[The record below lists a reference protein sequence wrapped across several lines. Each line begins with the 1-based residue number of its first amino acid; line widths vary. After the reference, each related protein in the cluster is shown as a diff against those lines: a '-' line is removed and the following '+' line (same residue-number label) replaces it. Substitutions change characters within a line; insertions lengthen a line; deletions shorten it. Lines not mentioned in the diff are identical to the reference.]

1 VLAEGVTE
9 HFYRPSEGHR
19 LAHDPFNAIVAPR
32 PIGWIGTRSGAGVRN
47 LAPYSFFN
55 AISYTPPLVG
65 FSSIGSKDSVRNA
78 RDTGAFTWNLVTRAL
93 AEQMN
98 ATSTRAGVDEFD
110 RAGLEGVEGD
120 EVAAPRVA
128 EAPVSFECRTAQV
141 VQLLGADGTPT
152 DSWWCTGEVVA
163 IHIASDLLVDGVYQT
178 ELARPVLRGG
188 GPSAYYEL
196 GERFDLVRPD

>member
-1 VLAEGVTE
+1 MSE
-9 HFYRPSEGHR
+9 HFYRPGEGHG

-32 PIGWIGTRSGAGVRN
+32 PIGWIGTRSRAGVRN

-55 AISYTPPLVG
+55 ALSYTPPLVG
-65 FSSIGSKDSVRNA
+65 FSSIGNKDSVRNA
-78 RDTGAFTWNLVTRAL
+78 RETGVFTWNLVTRAL

-98 ATSTRAGVDEFD
+98 ATSTRQGVDEFD
-110 RAGLEGVEGD
+110 RAGLDAVESTD
-120 EVAAPRVA
+120 VAAPRVA

-141 VQLLGADGTPT
+141 VQLLAADGTAT
-152 DSWWCTGEVVA
+152 DSWWCTGEVVG
-163 IHIASDLLVDGVYQT
+163 IHIAAHLLVDGVYRT

>member
-1 VLAEGVTE
+1 MPD
-9 HFYRPSEGHR
+9 HFYRPADGHG

-32 PIGWIGTRSGAGVRN
+32 PIGWIGTRSVDGVRN

-65 FSSIGSKDSVRNA
+65 FSSIGTKDSVRNA
-78 RDTGAFTWNLVTRAL
+78 QETGAFTWNLVTRAL

-98 ATSTRAGVDEFD
+98 ATSTREGVDEFE
-110 RAGLEGVEGD
+110 RAGLGPVDGD
-120 EVAAPRVA
+120 EVDAPRVA

-141 VQLLGADGTPT
+141 LQLLAADGSPT
-152 DSWWCTGEVVA
+152 DSWWCTGEVVGV
-163 IHIASDLLVDGVYQT
+163 HIAEDLLVDGVYRT

-196 GERFDLVRPD
+196 GDRFDLTRPD

>member
-1 VLAEGVTE
+1 MSE
-9 HFYRPSEGHR
+9 HFYRPGEGHG

-32 PIGWIGTRSGAGVRN
+32 PIGWIGTRSPDGVRN

-55 AISYTPPLVG
+55 ALSYTPPLVG
-65 FSSIGSKDSVRNA
+65 FSSVGYKDSVRNSEE
-78 RDTGAFTWNLVTRAL
+78 TGAFTWNLVTRAL

-98 ATSTRAGVDEFD
+98 VTSTQAGVDEFE
-110 RAGLEGVEGD
+110 RAGLSAVESED
-120 EVAAPRVA
+120 VAAPRVA

-141 VQLLGADGTPT
+141 VRLLDADGAPT
-152 DSWWCTGEVVA
+152 SSWWCTGEVVG
-163 IHIASDLLVDGVYQT
+163 IHIASHLLVDGVYQT